1 METIVP
7 AGFPDGSGV
16 RNPPANAG
24 DVGSISGSGR
34 LPGEGNDNPHQY
46 LCLGNPWTE
55 ETGQLHS
62 PHGHRRVRH
71 DLVTKHHHNLYLLE
85 LL

>member
-7 AGFPDGSGV
+7 AGVPDGSGV

-24 DVGSISGSGR
+24 DVGLISGSGR

-46 LCLGNPWTE
+46 LCLGNPMDRGDWSVTQS
-55 ETGQLHS
+55 TGSQKS
-62 PHGHRRVRH
+62 Q
-71 DLVTKHHHNLYLLE
+71 T
-85 LL
+85 